1 MALAMAGGFCRNKG
15 NFPLGYTVYR
25 MYFTKNEKTL
35 ENPFIC
41 TQNSI
46 ENKYIKIVFDEKSG
60 ELICAYDKKNG
71 KELLS
76 GGTKTFFV
84 DETPCDTWAHGIKEF
99 RNVDGIFEEG
109 GIKLTESGPVRATVR
124 SEMKLFGTTVI
135 RDYSLYANSEVI
147 TVDTKIDFHEK
158 HKILKF
164 SVPVN
169 THEEKAYAKI
179 PFGYTKRPAD
189 GSEQPCGEWI
199 AMDGTNG
206 GIGIATTSKYSFDA
220 FENILTLTILRGAI
234 YADHYGVRDEFCEY
248 MEQGIHRFKYC
259 IFPFKSFSDCEI
271 KAMELNNSP
280 TVITET
286 FYKGSL
292 PLEFSGIS
300 ISKTNIIPTA
310 LKKNEDGNGYIL
322 RLYEAE
328 NTDTDVCINIFGT
341 NINTH
346 FSHNQ
351 IKTFLI
357 ENGNVKETDFMEW
370 EV

>member
-1 MALAMAGGFCRNKG
+1 MALAMTGGFCRNKG

-135 RDYSLYANSEVI
+135 
-147 TVDTKIDFHEK
+147 
-158 HKILKF
+158 
-164 SVPVN
+164 
-169 THEEKAYAKI
+169 
-179 PFGYTKRPAD
+179 
-189 GSEQPCGEWI
+189 
-199 AMDGTNG
+199 
-206 GIGIATTSKYSFDA
+206 
-220 FENILTLTILRGAI
+220 
-234 YADHYGVRDEFCEY
+234 
-248 MEQGIHRFKYC
+248 
-259 IFPFKSFSDCEI
+259 
-271 KAMELNNSP
+271 
-280 TVITET
+280 
-286 FYKGSL
+286 
-292 PLEFSGIS
+292 
-300 ISKTNIIPTA
+300 
-310 LKKNEDGNGYIL
+310 
-322 RLYEAE
+322 
-328 NTDTDVCINIFGT
+328 
-341 NINTH
+341 
-346 FSHNQ
+346 
-351 IKTFLI
+351 
-357 ENGNVKETDFMEW
+357 
-370 EV
+370 